1 MNNFIELSHEIE
13 AGLIT
18 YPGLPAPNITDYMSR
33 ENSKANYAEGVTFQI
48 GRIEMIANTGTYLDV
63 PFHRYAKGFDLSEL
77 PLKSIANLRGVV
89 VRCTGSN
96 RAITPQSFKNVDVR
110 RAAVLF
116 HTGWDKHWRT
126 PEYGSDNPYL
136 TQESCERL
144 IEHGAVLVGIDS
156 CNIDDRKDLKRP
168 AHSLLLKADIP
179 IVEHM
184 CNLQSLPDAGF
195 KFFAIPPKVKNFGS
209 FPVRAFALL
218 P

>member
-18 YPGLPAPNITDYMSR
+18 YPGLPAPIISDYMSR

-63 PFHRYAKGFDLSEL
+63 PFHRYSEGFDLSDL
-77 PLKSIANLRGVV
+77 PLKSIANLRGIV
-89 VRCTGSN
+89 VRCNESN
-96 RAITPQSFKNVDVR
+96 RAITPESFKEIDVR

-126 PEYGSDNPYL
+126 PEYGGDNPFL

-144 IEHGAVLVGIDS
+144 IDHGAALVGIDS
-156 CNIDDRKDLKRP
+156 CNIDDRKDLSRP
-168 AHSLLLKADIP
+168 AHSLLLKAGIP
-179 IVEHM
+179 IVEHL

-195 KFFAIPPKVKNFGS
+195 RFFAIPPKIKNFGS

>member
-89 VRCTGSN
+89 LRCTGSN

-144 IEHGAVLVGIDS
+144 IEHGAILVGIDS
-156 CNIDDRKDLKRP
+156 CNIDDRKDVKRP